1 MVLVYPEDQV
11 HLFEPFFRAHNTGN
25 IPGTGLGLNI
35 VKRYIELMAGQME
48 FESSTQRN
56 FIQSKL

>member
-1 MVLVYPEDQV
+1 M

-35 VKRYIELMAGQME
+35 VKRYIELMRGKME
-48 FESSTQRN
+48 FVSEVHRGTSFKVS
-56 FIQSKL
+56 FE